1 VTFLVQSV
9 GIRHKHDFASQS
21 GPCPVPD
28 LLHRIQS
35 AGDACVHGMKM
46 YKWYVVRIGVSCNM
60 DRSLARGT
68 AKPVSSRRT
77 SSPGREAPVSI
88 SVNPKIAS
96 RTGLVSARRVLSTV
110 KRVRGWG
117 REGV

>member
-1 VTFLVQSV
+1 
-9 GIRHKHDFASQS
+9 
-21 GPCPVPD
+21 
-28 LLHRIQS
+28 
-35 AGDACVHGMKM
+35 
-46 YKWYVVRIGVSCNM
+46 M

-110 KRVRGWG
+110 KRVRGGKG
-117 REGV
+117 RGVGVSVVGLDRLGKADEG